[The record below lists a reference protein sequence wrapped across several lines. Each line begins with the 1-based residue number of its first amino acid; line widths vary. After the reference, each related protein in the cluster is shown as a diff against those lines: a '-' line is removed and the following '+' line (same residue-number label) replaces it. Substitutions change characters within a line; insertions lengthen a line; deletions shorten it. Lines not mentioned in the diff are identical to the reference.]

1 MVNILSS
8 FLRAIITVIFCS
20 GNFTYTY
27 ILWKPL
33 LIKIPVFHSQIN
45 NAIKL
50 TILLYITVRPP
61 FDLMGWKTPKNIKIS
76 ENNQHLAH
84 SWLAYKIQKK
94 LVSICTKLSHK
105 TRIIWNSKLQS
116 QNSFQFFSSGSRWK
130 VYDSK
135 QYICGN
141 QLTVLSVQYK
151 YIFWTEVGTVK
162 FISIGFFFHKTNSCC
177 YGYTRLQTLLWKC

>member
-8 FLRAIITVIFCS
+8 FWRAIITVIFCS
-20 GNFTYTY
+20 VNFTYTY

-84 SWLAYKIQKK
+84 SWLAYNKIQKK

-105 TRIIWNSKLQS
+105 TRIMKLKTPISKPISILFL
-116 QNSFQFFSSGSRWK
+116 SFNMKSSWLETI
-130 VYDSK
+130 
-135 QYICGN
+135 YICGN

-162 FISIGFFFHKTNSCC
+162 FISIGFFLHK
-177 YGYTRLQTLLWKC
+177 TRLQTLLW

>member
-8 FLRAIITVIFCS
+8 FWRAIITVIFCS
-20 GNFTYTY
+20 VNFTYTY

-105 TRIIWNSKLQS
+105 TRIMKLKTPISKLIS
-116 QNSFQFFSSGSRWK
+116 ILFLRFKMKSLWLETI
-130 VYDSK
+130 YMW
-135 QYICGN
+135 Y
-141 QLTVLSVQYK
+141 TVLSVQYK

>member
-1 MVNILSS
+1 MFDAIYFMYNDTSEKFIQYQCSAKQELSKVYRHYKFSMLLTHKHKVMVNILSS

-20 GNFTYTY
+20 VNFTYTY

-61 FDLMGWKTPKNIKIS
+61 FDLIGWKTPKNIKIS

-105 TRIIWNSKLQS
+105 TRIMKLKTPISKL
-116 QNSFQFFSSGSRWK
+116 
-130 VYDSK
+130 
-135 QYICGN
+135 
-141 QLTVLSVQYK
+141 
-151 YIFWTEVGTVK
+151 
-162 FISIGFFFHKTNSCC
+162 ISILFLRFKMKS
-177 YGYTRLQTLLWKC
+177 LWLETIFMW

>member
-1 MVNILSS
+1 MLLTHKHKVMVNILSS
-8 FLRAIITVIFCS
+8 FLRAIITAIFCS
-20 GNFTYTY
+20 VNFTYTY

-105 TRIIWNSKLQS
+105 TRIMKLKTPISKL
-116 QNSFQFFSSGSRWK
+116 
-130 VYDSK
+130 
-135 QYICGN
+135 
-141 QLTVLSVQYK
+141 
-151 YIFWTEVGTVK
+151 
-162 FISIGFFFHKTNSCC
+162 ISILFLRFKMKS
-177 YGYTRLQTLLWKC
+177 LWLETIYMW